1 VFRLLYQL
9 KIKKKEVSM
18 KFKAIVAV
26 SCAALCFAA
35 VVGCGKKVTR
45 IAADSTVDL
54 SGKWNDTDSRLV
66 ADEMIG
72 DCLSRPW
79 YTSKYANKVPIPT
92 IIVGDVRNKSHEHIN
107 VETFVKDLERTLI
120 NSGKVE
126 FVANKTEREQL
137 RNEKDDQGDH
147 ATAETAKESDQETGA
162 DLMLIGSINTIA
174 DQEGNKAVMYYQVDL
189 ELIEIQTHKKLWIGD
204 KKIKKYITRSSTK
217 L

>member
-1 VFRLLYQL
+1 
-9 KIKKKEVSM
+9 M
-18 KFKAIVAV
+18 KYRTLTLVAF
-26 SCAALCFAA
+26 SAACLIGIS
-35 VVGCGKKVTR
+35 GCGKKVTR
-45 IAADSTVDL
+45 VAADSTIDL

-79 YTSKYANKVPIPT
+79 YTSNYAGKTPVPT

-107 VETFVKDLERTLI
+107 VETFIKDLERTLI

-126 FVANKTEREQL
+126 FVANKTERVQL
-137 RNEKDDQGDH
+137 REEKADQMSGN
-147 ATAETAKESDQETGA
+147 TSQETLKEAGNESGA

-174 DQEGNKAVMYYQVDL
+174 DQEGNKAVMYYQIDL
-189 ELIEIQTHKKLWIGD
+189 ELIEILTHKKLWIGD

>member
-1 VFRLLYQL
+1 
-9 KIKKKEVSM
+9 M
-18 KFKAIVAV
+18 KRNAIAV
-26 SCAALCFAA
+26 LMCGALCVLCVA
-35 VVGCGKKVTR
+35 GCGKKVTR
-45 IAADSTVDL
+45 VAPDSTIDL

-79 YTSKYANKVPIPT
+79 YTAGYANKVPVPT

-126 FVANKTEREQL
+126 FVANKSERLQIREEVADQMVNSSEET
-137 RNEKDDQGDH
+137 RKDGG
-147 ATAETAKESDQETGA
+147 EESGA

-174 DQEGNKAVMYYQVDL
+174 DQEGNKAVMYYQINL
-189 ELIEIQTHKKLWIGD
+189 ELIEIETHKKLWIGD
-204 KKIKKYITRSSTK
+204 KKIKKYITRTSTTF
-217 L
+217 

>member
-1 VFRLLYQL
+1 MRPAS
-9 KIKKKEVSM
+9 IVSVSL
-18 KFKAIVAV
+18 AIT
-26 SCAALCFAA
+26 LCCLAMA
-35 VVGCGKKVTR
+35 GCGKKVTR
-45 IAADSTVDL
+45 VAADSTIDL

-66 ADEMIG
+66 AEEMIG

-79 YTSKYANKVPIPT
+79 YTSKYANKTPVPT

-107 VETFVKDLERTLI
+107 VETFVKDMERVLI

-126 FVANKTEREQL
+126 FVANRAEREQL
-137 RNEKDDQGDH
+137 REEIASQTEH
-147 ATAETAKESDQETGA
+147 ASEETAKQAGEESGA

-174 DQEGNKAVMYYQVDL
+174 DQEGNKAVMYYQIDL

-204 KKIKKYITRSSTK
+204 KKIKKYISRSSTK

>member
-1 VFRLLYQL
+1 MCLT
-9 KIKKKEVSM
+9 
-18 KFKAIVAV
+18 
-26 SCAALCFAA
+26 
-35 VVGCGKKVTR
+35 VVGGCGKKVTR
-45 IAADSTVDL
+45 VAADSTIDL

-66 ADEMIG
+66 AEEMIG

-79 YTSKYANKVPIPT
+79 YTSKYANKTPVPT

-126 FVANKTEREQL
+126 FVANKTERGQMRE
-137 RNEKDDQGDH
+137 EKEDQAKH
-147 ATAETAKESDQETGA
+147 ASEETAKAADQEVGA

-174 DQEGNKAVMYYQVDL
+174 DQEGNKAVMYYQVNL